1 LDAIAVYVL
10 ARIWLALGLKDRY
23 YPISEINE
31 EGTIVTK
38 TIYALMIG
46 IDSYPAPV
54 PPLRGCV
61 NDITAF
67 EHYLQGRVDRDV
79 CELHIRTL
87 VNETATRQAVIDGFR
102 RHLAQAGEGD
112 VALFYYSGHG
122 SQEQAPPEFWDIE
135 PDRLNE
141 TLVCYDSRTEGG
153 WDLADKELAKLLAEV
168 SEKSPHLIV
177 VMDCCHSGS
186 GTRNLML
193 QETGV
198 RRVET
203 DQRQRPLESFIFA
216 AAEAETLVSSRSPE
230 QNPSGWKL
238 PKGRHVVMSAC
249 RDCEEAKEFFGDG
262 QHRGAFSYFLMETLQ
277 KANGSLT
284 YRDLF
289 KRANAIVRGRVAA
302 QSPQLEASQL
312 ADLDQPFLGG
322 VIAFR
327 PPYFTVSFSNQQ
339 GWVIDGGAVHGV
351 QGPTANGETT
361 LLAMFPF
368 DSPSEELRQVAKAVA
383 IAEVQSVLPQ
393 LSQLKVT
400 GGAEQLLT
408 DTTYKAV
415 VTSLPLPPLSV
426 FFEGE
431 TEGIAWLRQ
440 ALGRSGPEGQLSLY
454 VSETDVL
461 SAANFRVVA
470 RDRTY
475 SISRPA
481 DDRPLV
487 AQVEN
492 YTLETALKVVR
503 RLEHIARWQA
513 ITTLASP
520 ADSRIP
526 ANAVQMQIEV
536 SGQEQQVTDL
546 QLAYQ
551 YENGKWLQPTFR
563 LKLKNTWT
571 QGLYCALLDLTE
583 QFSVSA
589 ELLPGGG
596 VWLKPGEETWAL
608 AGDLFYCSVPKALWQ
623 QGVTEYQDVLKLIVS
638 TAEFD
643 ATLLQQEKLDLPI
656 TRSLSRSVGRGSLN
670 RLMNRVTTR
679 DIGREPE
686 EDELCDDWVASQ
698 VQFTTV
704 RPQEA
709 ISLQSE
715 RSIAV
720 GSGVMVEPHPSLKAT
735 VRLTTVPQSTRDLGN
750 DMLPPILRENWEVV
764 QPFQFTVSRG
774 TDSGLSVLEL
784 SDINNYQ
791 AVTTEAPLTVVADV
805 ALAEDEHLL
814 SLAFDGEF
822 YLPLGVGQRR
832 GNQTEIKL
840 ERLPEPVS
848 MGKRSLGGS
857 IKIFFQKVLSEK
869 LGLPYEH
876 PILAAV
882 AVGTDKTVQYEG
894 NAEVVKQRVAQAERI
909 VLFIHGII
917 GDTRS
922 MVGSVRQA
930 KVLWEG
936 QEQLMADAYDLVL
949 AFDYE
954 NLNTSIEENG
964 RLLKQRLTA
973 VGLGPNHGK
982 TLHIVAHSMGGLVSR
997 WFIEREGG
1005 NQMVQHLIMLGT
1017 PNGGSPW
1024 STVEDLAIPLLT
1036 IGLNS
1041 LSAVAWPVKVLG
1053 SLLAALETI
1062 DVSLDQMKPN
1072 SDFLKSLAASD
1083 APGIPYSI
1091 VAGNTALIQPSS
1103 EAQANKIKAL
1113 LGKVSKA
1120 AIEFPFFGY
1129 PNDIAV
1135 LVNSIKSV
1143 PEGRMPQPVI
1153 QEVACNHLVYFANA
1167 EGLKGLSNAVNR
1179 VMNEI

>member
-1 LDAIAVYVL
+1 
-10 ARIWLALGLKDRY
+10 
-23 YPISEINE
+23 
-31 EGTIVTK
+31 
-38 TIYALMIG
+38 
-46 IDSYPAPV
+46 
-54 PPLRGCV
+54 
-61 NDITAF
+61 
-67 EHYLQGRVDRDV
+67 
-79 CELHIRTL
+79 
-87 VNETATRQAVIDGFR
+87 
-102 RHLAQAGEGD
+102 
-112 VALFYYSGHG
+112 
-122 SQEQAPPEFWDIE
+122 
-135 PDRLNE
+135 
-141 TLVCYDSRTEGG
+141 
-153 WDLADKELAKLLAEV
+153 LADKELAKLLAEV
-168 SEKSPHLIV
+168 SEKNPHLIV

-186 GTRNLML
+186 GTRNVML

-238 PKGRHVVMSAC
+238 PQGRHVVMSAC
-249 RDCEEAKEFFGDG
+249 RDCEEAKEFYGDG

-302 QSPQLEASQL
+302 QSPQLEATQL
-312 ADLDQPFLGG
+312 AELDQPFLGG
-322 VIAFR
+322 AIAFR

-339 GWVIDGGAVHGV
+339 GWAIDGGAVHGV
-351 QGPTANGETT
+351 QGPAANGETT
-361 LLAMFPF
+361 LLALFPF
-368 DSPSEELRQVAKAVA
+368 DSPPEDLRQVAKAVA

-400 GGAEQLLT
+400 SGADQLMT

-426 FFEGE
+426 FLEGE
-431 TEGIAWLRQ
+431 SEGISWVRQ
-440 ALGRSGPEGQLSLY
+440 ALSQSGPEGQPSLY
-454 VSETDVL
+454 VTETNVL
-461 SAANFRVVA
+461 AAANFRVVA
-470 RDRTY
+470 RDHTY
-475 SISRPA
+475 SIFRPA

-487 AQVEN
+487 AQVDN
-492 YTLETALKVVR
+492 YALETALKVVQ
-503 RLEHIARWQA
+503 RLEHMARWQA
-513 ITTLASP
+513 IATLASP

-536 SGQEQQVTDL
+536 NGVEQQAVDL
-546 QLAYQ
+546 RLAYQ
-551 YENGKWLQPTFR
+551 YTNGSWAQPTFR
-563 LKLKNTWT
+563 LKLQNTWT
-571 QGLYCALLDLTE
+571 EPLYCALLDLTE
-583 QFSVSA
+583 RFSVSA

-596 VWLKPGEETWAL
+596 VWLQPGEEAWAL
-608 AGDLFYCSVPKALWQ
+608 DGNLFYCSVPKELWQ

-643 ATLLQQEKLDLPI
+643 ATLLQQDKLDLPI
-656 TRSLSRSVGRGSLN
+656 TRSLTRGAGRKGGTLT

-686 EDELCDDWVASQ
+686 EDELCDDWVTSQ

-709 ISLQSE
+709 IALQAE
-715 RSIAV
+715 RSVAV
-720 GSGVMVEPHPSLKAT
+720 GAGVTVEPHPSLKAT
-735 VRLTTVPQSTRDLGN
+735 VRLTTVPESTRDLGN
-750 DMLPPILRENWEVV
+750 DMLPPILRENSAVV

-774 TDSGLSVLEL
+774 TDPGLSVLEL
-784 SDINNYQ
+784 SNINNYQ

-805 ALAEDEHLL
+805 PLAADEQLL

-822 YLPLGVGQRR
+822 YLPLGIGRRR
-832 GNQTEIKL
+832 GTQTEIKL

-882 AVGTDKTVQYEG
+882 TVGTDETVQYEG
-894 NAEVVKQRVAQAERI
+894 NAETVRQRVAQAERI
-909 VLFIHGII
+909 VLYIHGII

-922 MVGSVRQA
+922 MLGSVRRA
-930 KVLWEG
+930 KVLRDG
-936 QEQLMADAYDLVL
+936 REQWMAEAYDLVL

-973 VGLGPNHGK
+973 VGLGPNHDK

-1024 STVEDLAIPLLT
+1024 STVEDLALPLLT

-1041 LSAVAWPVKVLG
+1041 LSTVVWPAKVLG
-1053 SLLAALETI
+1053 SLVAALETI

-1072 SDFLKSLAASD
+1072 SDFIKSLAASN
-1083 APGIPYSI
+1083 APGIPYSV
-1091 VAGNTALIQPSS
+1091 VAGNTSIIQPTS
-1103 EAQANKIKAL
+1103 EEQTNKIKAL
-1113 LGKVSKA
+1113 LAKVSKA

-1167 EGLKGLSNAVNR
+1167 EGLKGLSDAVNR
-1179 VMNEI
+1179 ALAGVQALPPSVPPIVTPQPEVGTEQPISDAVNPSQSAHRWWIAGFGVVAIAIFALVVLWPKRSQLPQSQPQTNTQMPLPSRVTAFTAKEPTIYV

>member
-1 LDAIAVYVL
+1 M
-10 ARIWLALGLKDRY
+10 
-23 YPISEINE
+23 
-31 EGTIVTK
+31 TQ
-38 TIYALMIG
+38 TIYALLIG
-46 IDSYPAPV
+46 IDRYPAPV
-54 PPLRGCV
+54 PSLRGCV
-61 NDITAF
+61 NDIAAF
-67 EHYLQGRVDRDV
+67 EHYLQGRVDRDG
-79 CELHIRTL
+79 CQLRIHTL
-87 VNETATRQAVIDGFR
+87 FDEAATRQAAIDGFR
-102 RHLAQAGEGD
+102 KHLAQAGEGD
-112 VALFYYSGHG
+112 VALFYFSGHG

-141 TLVCYDSRTEGG
+141 TLVCYDSRIEGG

-168 SEKSPHLIV
+168 SQKNPHLMV

-186 GTRNLML
+186 GTRNTML

-198 RRVET
+198 RRVDT
-203 DQRQRPLESFIFA
+203 DKRQRPIESFIFS
-216 AAEAETLVSSRSPE
+216 AAEAESLGSSRSAE
-230 QNPSGWKL
+230 QNPSGWKF
-238 PKGRHVVMSAC
+238 PQGRYVVMSAC
-249 RDCEEAKEFFGDG
+249 RDCEEAKEFYGDG

-302 QSPQLEASQL
+302 QSPQLEATQL

-322 VIAFR
+322 AIAFR

-339 GWVIDGGAVHGV
+339 GWAMDGGAVHGV
-351 QGPTANGETT
+351 QGPTTNGETT
-361 LLAMFPF
+361 LLALFPF
-368 DSPSEELRQVAKAVA
+368 DSPSEDLRQVAKAVA

-393 LSQLKVT
+393 LSQLNVT
-400 GGAEQLLT
+400 SGAEQLLT

-440 ALGRSGPEGQLSLY
+440 ALGRSGPEGQPSLY

-461 SAANFRVVA
+461 VAANFRVVA

-492 YTLETALKVVR
+492 YTLETALKVVQ
-503 RLEHIARWQA
+503 RLEHMARWQA
-513 ITTLASP
+513 IATLASP
-520 ADSRIP
+520 ADSYIP
-526 ANAVQMQIEV
+526 ANAVQMQVEV
-536 SGQEQQVTDL
+536 SGREQQATDL
-546 QLAYQ
+546 RLEYQ
-551 YENGKWLQPTFR
+551 PENGKWLQPTFR

-571 QGLYCALLDLTE
+571 EGLYCALLDLTE

-596 VWLKPGEETWAL
+596 VWLQPGEETWAL
-608 AGDLFYCSVPKALWQ
+608 EGNLFYCSVPKALWQ

-643 ATLLQQEKLDLPI
+643 ATLLQQDKLDLPV
-656 TRSLSRSVGRGSLN
+656 TRSLNRSMGRSGGTLN

-686 EDELCDDWVASQ
+686 EDELCDDWVTSQ

-715 RSIAV
+715 RSVAV
-720 GSGVMVEPHPSLKAT
+720 GAGVTVEPHPSLKAT

-774 TDSGLSVLEL
+774 TDPGLSVLEL

-882 AVGTDKTVQYEG
+882 EVGTDETVAYEG

-922 MVGSVRQA
+922 MVGSVRRA
-930 KVLWEG
+930 KVIREE
-936 QEQLMADAYDLVL
+936 QEQWMAEAYDLVL

-964 RLLKQRLTA
+964 RLLKQRLMA
-973 VGLGPNHGK
+973 VGLGSNHGK
-982 TLHIVAHSMGGLVSR
+982 TLHVVAHSMGGLVSR

-1005 NQMVQHLIMLGT
+1005 NGMVQHLIMLGT
-1017 PNGGSPW
+1017 PNAGSPW
-1024 STVEDLAIPLLT
+1024 STVQDLAIPLLT
-1036 IGLNS
+1036 VGLNS
-1041 LSAVAWPVKVLG
+1041 LSSVVWPAKVLG
-1053 SLLAALETI
+1053 ILLAAVETF

-1072 SDFLKSLAASD
+1072 SDFMRTLAASE

-1091 VAGNTALIQPSS
+1091 VAGNTSIIQPKS
-1103 EAQANKIKAL
+1103 EEQANKIKAL

-1120 AIEFPFFGY
+1120 AIEFPFFGH

-1135 LVNSIKSV
+1135 LVQSIKSV
-1143 PEGRMPQPVI
+1143 PERRGPQPLI
-1153 QEVACNHLVYFANA
+1153 QEVACNHLVYFGNS
-1167 EGLKGLSNAVNR
+1167 EGLKGLSNVVNR
-1179 VMNEI
+1179 AFD